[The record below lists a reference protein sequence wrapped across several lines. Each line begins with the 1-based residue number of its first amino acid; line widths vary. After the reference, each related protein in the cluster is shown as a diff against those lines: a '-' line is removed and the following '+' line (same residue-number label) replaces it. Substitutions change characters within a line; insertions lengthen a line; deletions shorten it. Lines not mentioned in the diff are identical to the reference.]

1 MEEKTKTSKIIVEEG
16 NELTDLVRE
25 IHRSKAE
32 RIVLTFTEHT
42 DILISPINLKVLLEA
57 AQREDKLLIAQIIQN
72 PTGIRNAKLAGIKTI
87 DTPSNPTDYD
97 WDDAYEMIQL
107 KKREKFER
115 KKILETSKIEEDEKE
130 VFEEKVEHNIE
141 EKRKVGYEDK
151 RGVKVRSEF
160 IAIDGDIPKDDI
172 QPINNIPQE
181 KASPLKNTLKNLSV
195 KRSSSLKIFDVF
207 KNINKKKLGKI
218 LLFTFIPI
226 IFLSIVGFVLF
237 NQFGTFVK
245 VKIYVESKPI
255 EVESI
260 LVGEENIEELDFDNL
275 KIPIKT
281 EEASKSISD
290 TITATGKAY
299 KGEKAQGQVNIYYDL
314 ECTEEVTDITLPAG
328 HVITSATDNKSY
340 LLKTGVT
347 LGCDSS
353 MNAMG
358 IGIVAKEFG
367 DEYNITT
374 INKSFSIAGY
384 SSDIVFAKNPAVI
397 SGGTKEE
404 YTVLSQVD
412 VDNAVESLSTTAI
425 EEVKSELR
433 ETSGG
438 WEIIEDTILSEVDK
452 GSIKTDK
459 KVGTEATD
467 VNIDLTIKGSATYYQ
482 TKGLA
487 DKLTTLLREKAQ
499 EENLFE
505 SDKDLELTLGDEI
518 DKKITVEE
526 STKDIVKIK
535 IVAKSSIK
543 PKIDKD
549 KLAEEV
555 KGMTWEEGKKYIDS
569 LKYSERKSEITFNP
583 MNYPAFLKRF
593 PDRRGGVVISILEL
607 EVEE

>member
-181 KASPLKNTLKNLSV
+181 KASPLKNTLKHLSV

-260 LVGEENIEELDFDNL
+260 LVGDENIEELDFDNL

>member
-1 MEEKTKTSKIIVEEG
+1 MEEQIKTSKIIVEEQS
-16 NELTDLVRE
+16 ELTDLVRE
-25 IHRSKAE
+25 IHRSKAD

-42 DILISPINLKVLLEA
+42 DILISSINLKVLLEA

-97 WDDAYEMIQL
+97 WDDAYEMIQQ

-115 KKILETSKIEEDEKE
+115 KKILETTKIEEDEKE
-130 VFEEKVEHNIE
+130 VFEERVEQNIE
-141 EKRKVGYEDK
+141 EKSKGDYEDK
-151 RGVKVRSEF
+151 RRVKVRSEF
-160 IAIDGDIPKDDI
+160 IAIDGDIPKEEI
-172 QPINNIPQE
+172 VAITEVKEENP
-181 KASPLKNTLKNLSV
+181 SPLRT
-195 KRSSSLKIFDVF
+195 SLKSFSIKKPTPIKISERF
-207 KNINKKKLGKI
+207 KNINKKKIGKI
-218 LLFTFIPI
+218 LLFTVVPI
-226 IFLSIVGFVLF
+226 VLLSIVGFILF

-245 VKIYVESKPI
+245 VKIFVESKPI

-260 LVGEENIEELDFDNL
+260 LVGDPNIDELDFENL

-299 KGEKAQGQVNIYYDL
+299 KGEKAQGQVSIYYDL
-314 ECTEEVTDITLPAG
+314 ECTEEVQDIVLAVGQT
-328 HVITSATDNKSY
+328 ITSVTDNKSY
-340 LLKTGVT
+340 TLKTGVT

-353 MNAMG
+353 MSATG
-358 IGIVAKEFG
+358 VGVVAKEFG
-367 DEYNITT
+367 DEYNATT
-374 INKSFSIAGY
+374 LNKSFSVQGY
-384 SSDIVFAKNPAVI
+384 SSDILFAKNTTVI

-404 YTVLSQVD
+404 YTVLSQLD

-438 WEIIEDTILSEVDK
+438 WEIIEDTVLSEVDK
-452 GSIKTDK
+452 ASIKTDK

-467 VNIDLTIKGSATYYQ
+467 VNIDLTIKGKATYYQ
-482 TKGLA
+482 TKGLT
-487 DKLTTLLREKAQ
+487 DKLTALLREKAQ

-505 SDKDLELTLGDEI
+505 SDKDLELTLGDDI
-518 DKKITVEE
+518 DKEITVEE
-526 STKDIVKIK
+526 STKDSVRIK

-543 PKIDKD
+543 PKVDKD
-549 KLAEEV
+549 ALASEL
-555 KGMTWEEGKKYIDS
+555 KGMEWEEGREYINS
-569 LKYSERKSEITFNP
+569 LKYAERKSEITFNP
-583 MNYPAFLKRF
+583 MNYPSFLKRF
-593 PDRRGGVVISILEL
+593 PERRGGVLISVVEL

>member
-555 KGMTWEEGKKYIDS
+555 KGMTWDEGKEYIDS